1 MLKVEWSK
9 QAAKELDKID
19 LKVAQR
25 LVSKVGWLS
34 QNFGYITPEPL
45 HGTFKGTYKLR
56 VGDYRIVYIL
66 NQGVIVI
73 LSVGHRKEIY
83 KG

>member
-19 LKVAQR
+19 FKIAQR
-25 LVSKVGWLS
+25 LVSKISWLA
-34 QNFGYITPEPL
+34 QNFSYLTPEPL

-66 NQGVIVI
+66 RNEIMVI
-73 LSVGHRKEIY
+73 LSAGHRKEIY